1 MTTHI
6 RVQASR
12 SQGFTL
18 VELLLSVTLLLGLIG
33 AAVFGFSSLHRN
45 AQLDEGVERV
55 ETAIRYARAHAA
67 NTGHKVQMVMATA
80 PAPTGTTPTETAE
93 SAPAPAMAMRIEWE
107 PDPIRAPGVFEPIP
121 TLTGDVA
128 DVTDLVQFR
137 SVKPESSPVSGT
149 PAAGETPVPQVSG
162 NVAASMAPEE
172 TSPTTAEA
180 AAGTATGEPKPASIT
195 FYPDGSCDGATIVL
209 ASRDSE
215 DSREVS
221 VQLQAVTGTTRRQW
235 RETGINGLTE
245 TPSTPPAPSLAPAS
259 APARSLA
266 PAAAPRRP

>member
-1 MTTHI
+1 MTTRI
-6 RVQASR
+6 RVQARR

-80 PAPTGTTPTETAE
+80 PAPTGTTPTESPE
-93 SAPAPAMAMRIEWE
+93 SAPAMAMRIEWE

-137 SVKPESSPVSGT
+137 SVGPESSPVSGT
-149 PAAGETPVPQVSG
+149 PAAGESPVPPVSG
-162 NVAASMAPEE
+162 NVAAAMAPEE
-172 TSPTTAEA
+172 PSPTTAEV
-180 AAGTATGEPKPASIT
+180 AAGTATGESKPASIT

-221 VQLQAVTGTTRRQW
+221 VRLQAVTGTTRRQW

-245 TPSTPPAPSLAPAS
+245 TPSTTPAPAL